1 MAILYESHEKLG
13 QVFSENIDD
22 PIIIIN
28 EKFQCEYSNVL
39 HFPLKQ
45 KVNEFIHP
53 EDLKRVNRLLKN
65 VLKVGYGTVEAQI
78 KFEDNQFKWFEIKGR
93 SFLESEDNCKK
104 VILICRDITKF
115 KKLEFEIKESQA
127 RFSELADYV
136 PEIQFWK
143 LLQTREGKSVVQ
155 KTREMLELVLDNIP
169 QLIYWKDTNMVYMG
183 CNKKF
188 ALLNEI
194 TEPTSIIGRTDKDLI
209 WFKNNVKSI
218 QDREIEVMRKN
229 SAEYNAIDSLIT
241 TNGKQAWFEIN
252 RIPLQDS
259 KGKVVGILVTYEDIT
274 KRKIAE
280 QKLKESEEKYRGILE
295 NINESYFEVDLN
307 GNFTFFNDALCK
319 LQGSTREELLGE
331 NYKNFVDEE
340 NKKKIIEVYSEVFE
354 TGKPKTNF
362 RYQFRRKNGEE
373 ITCES
378 SVYLR
383 YDSDANRTGFSGLA
397 RNITEKFSLEQKIKE
412 SEEKYRTIFNSS
424 PDYIFITNT
433 TGDILD
439 MNPALLERIGM
450 TLEEARGRNFSEFY
464 ADDKLDDLRA
474 VGDLIVAGNEVKGV
488 EIKAKTKLGEIF
500 EYDVNSVPL
509 KEDDKITKILNL
521 ARDITLRKQTEQ
533 KLKESEKRYRHL
545 FESSPYAIWLI
556 DEEGT
561 IVDCNSTMTN
571 LLSVLE
577 IKDLIGKKF
586 SEVLSVL
593 KRSEYLIN
601 MLKDRFKR
609 FLKGERLG
617 PLEFQITRMDGTK
630 AWLSITSSLVK
641 IGDQALTQAIIR
653 DITEKK
659 NTEQKIKDSETK
671 YRHLFENSPYSI
683 ILINRKGVII
693 DCNPSTEE
701 LFNRKIESLINK
713 NFLDVGIKPEKA
725 LPLFKQRYQ
734 SILNGII
741 PDPLEVQI
749 TRSQNGSLMWIS
761 IDDTLVEIGGE
772 TVFQVII
779 QDITEKKIAEQ
790 ELKKSQGELKILN
803 RELEQK
809 VLERTK
815 DLIESEQQ
823 YRTTINSL
831 SDPLHVVNRDLKI
844 ILANSA
850 FGSWLRNLDIDK
862 KIVGLNVFEAFPFLP
877 DQVREGYA
885 QVFNSGET
893 LLTEGSI
900 VLNYIEIFT
909 ETRKIPIFSENKVSQ
924 VITII
929 RDITDSKKMEN
940 QLIESEKNFRNM
952 ITNLDEGYYMVQWE
966 GNILYHNPAFSKI
979 AGYEISEN
987 LIGQPPPFSWQ
998 KPEDQEK
1005 YRGELQNNG
1014 VIRNYIVPVKMKNGE
1029 EIVVQV
1035 NAHLIR
1041 DDNNN
1046 PLIIEGT
1053 FSDITEKFRLEQEL
1067 LESEKKLRQQNI
1079 ELRKLDKVKNDF
1091 ITMAAHELKTPL
1103 ISISGYTDYVLMKHK
1118 NQLNPEITTD
1128 LMTVQRNVNRLEV
1141 LMDQLLDVLKIDE
1154 NELKLQKELINV
1166 SNIINDCIDE
1176 LSYLINEKNLEIIL
1190 NIDLNIVLKVDSTR
1204 IFTVFTNLIS
1214 NAIKFT
1220 PDYGWIEISAKK
1232 EKDQFIFEVKDNG
1245 IGLVG
1250 DEFERLFKKFE
1261 RIKPPIMNEHI
1272 NIKDSGTGLGLYIT
1286 KGIITAHG
1294 GKIWAS
1300 SDGENKGSTFS
1311 FKLPI

>member
-1 MAILYESHEKLG
+1 
-13 QVFSENIDD
+13 
-22 PIIIIN
+22 
-28 EKFQCEYSNVL
+28 
-39 HFPLKQ
+39 
-45 KVNEFIHP
+45 
-53 EDLKRVNRLLKN
+53 
-65 VLKVGYGTVEAQI
+65 
-78 KFEDNQFKWFEIKGR
+78 
-93 SFLESEDNCKK
+93 
-104 VILICRDITKF
+104 
-115 KKLEFEIKESQA
+115 
-127 RFSELADYV
+127 
-136 PEIQFWK
+136 
-143 LLQTREGKSVVQ
+143 
-155 KTREMLELVLDNIP
+155 
-169 QLIYWKDTNMVYMG
+169 
-183 CNKKF
+183 
-188 ALLNEI
+188 
-194 TEPTSIIGRTDKDLI
+194 
-209 WFKNNVKSI
+209 
-218 QDREIEVMRKN
+218 
-229 SAEYNAIDSLIT
+229 
-241 TNGKQAWFEIN
+241 
-252 RIPLQDS
+252 
-259 KGKVVGILVTYEDIT
+259 
-274 KRKIAE
+274 
-280 QKLKESEEKYRGILE
+280 
-295 NINESYFEVDLN
+295 
-307 GNFTFFNDALCK
+307 
-319 LQGSTREELLGE
+319 
-331 NYKNFVDEE
+331 
-340 NKKKIIEVYSEVFE
+340 
-354 TGKPKTNF
+354 
-362 RYQFRRKNGEE
+362 
-373 ITCES
+373 
-378 SVYLR
+378 
-383 YDSDANRTGFSGLA
+383 
-397 RNITEKFSLEQKIKE
+397 
-412 SEEKYRTIFNSS
+412 
-424 PDYIFITNT
+424 
-433 TGDILD
+433 

-693 DCNPSTEE
+693 DCNSATEK

-713 NFLDVGIKPEKA
+713 NFLNVGIKPEKA

-790 ELKKSQGELKILN
+790 ELKKSQEELKILN

-831 SDPLHVVNRDLKI
+831 SDPLHVVNKDLKI

-862 KIVGLNVFEAFPFLP
+862 EIVSLNVFEAFPFLP
-877 DQVREGYA
+877 DQVREEYA

-900 VLNYIEIFT
+900 VLNNIEIFT